1 MPPPRSDVDISIIH
15 SIKQVYTIIYQTGKK
30 LPKSDKLGI
39 HAYIEGLA
47 RNILELLISAS
58 FSYKNKKPE
67 VLEKARILLEVLKHF
82 VRVEYELHIID
93 EKAYIR
99 IESGIIET
107 SKMTNGWIKYLSQ
120 QNTPT

>member
-1 MPPPRSDVDISIIH
+1 M
-15 SIKQVYTIIYQTGKK
+15 
-30 LPKSDKLGI
+30 
-39 HAYIEGLA
+39 A